1 MTRSMETSNDTVEQT
16 KIETLLVE
24 MKEPGKSV
32 KQRSKL
38 SCGKLLSSRVLE
50 LSLFVDLAQ
59 RHPVL
64 DPCGHGQQST
74 FLRD

>member
-1 MTRSMETSNDTVEQT
+1 METSNDTVEQT
-16 KIETLLVE
+16 MTETLLVA

-50 LSLFVDLAQ
+50 LWLVVDLTQ
-59 RHPVL
+59 RNPVL
-64 DPCGHGQQST
+64 DSCGHGQQSK